1 MEKPTLE
8 DLLKL
13 KRHEKPSA
21 EFWKGFDRELREKTL
36 KTVVHQ
42 QRWNVSEVVRAAR
55 RVFAPAFPVAAA
67 ALVAVAFLVPSDNFQ
82 SGLTPIQD
90 SFEPAFAVHNPH
102 FVSDSVH
109 SSHHAFAPNAH
120 HVQAGVGSG
129 VCFAA
134 HSLGGASSMT
144 DGATGV
150 SAIF

>member
-21 EFWKGFDRELREKTL
+21 EFWRSFDRELREKTL

-42 QRWNVSEVVRAAR
+42 QRWNASEVVRTVR
-55 RVFAPAFPVAAA
+55 RVLTPVFPVAAA

-82 SGLTPIQD
+82 SGFTPIQD
-90 SFEPAFAVHNPH
+90 FSEPAFAVHNPY

-109 SSHHAFAPNAH
+109 SSHHALASDSH
-120 HVQAGVGSG
+120 RVQAGVGSG
-129 VCFAA
+129 VCFAE
-134 HSLGGASSMT
+134 HSLGGASSMNG
-144 DGATGV
+144 GATVV